1 VRRCSFFMY
10 EGEETLPVRRTLNTT
25 GLGLS
30 LSSSTLTHQS
40 LIFLLKKNKN
50 RTRKAFTK
58 KNRTKNAQ
66 SLSLV
71 VSATT
76 STSLSFVF
84 VVFVVVARLVTL
96 FEPKPRSLQIGIRF
110 NSDSYGKKAA
120 FLCHTTARFKRTA
133 ST

>member
-1 VRRCSFFMY
+1 MRRCSFFMY
-10 EGEETLPVRRTLNTT
+10 EGEETLPVRRTLNIT

-58 KNRTKNAQ
+58 KNRTKNARN
-66 SLSLV
+66 LSLV
-71 VSATT
+71 VSART